1 MTKKECLQQLHKRTG
16 GKASYSA
23 SEEHWYHKGDTE
35 KITIDINRSVS
46 QFVNGVCFI
55 GYGKTWEECLD
66 SLSKNIKSSVAEAR
80 TKLEATA
87 AIEVTND

>member
-16 GKASYSA
+16 GKATYSA

-35 KITIDINRSVS
+35 KITINRSVT

-66 SLSKNIKSSVAEAR
+66 SLSKNIKYFVAEAR
-80 TKLEATA
+80 AKLEATA
-87 AIEVTND
+87 AIEVTHD